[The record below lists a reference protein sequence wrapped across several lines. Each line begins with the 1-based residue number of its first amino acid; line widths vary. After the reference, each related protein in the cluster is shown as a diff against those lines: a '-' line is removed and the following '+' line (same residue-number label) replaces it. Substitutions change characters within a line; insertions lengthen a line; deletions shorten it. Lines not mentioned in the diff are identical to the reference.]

1 MNIFDIIG
9 PVMIGPSSSHTAGA
23 ARAGYIA
30 RKLLGRTP
38 VKAKIGLYGS
48 FTATYFGHGT
58 DRAILGGILGFS
70 PADTNIKDSFDIAKQ
85 QGLEYE
91 FYALD
96 LKSAHPNTTKI
107 TLYDK
112 DNNSISVMV
121 SSVGGGVIEVNEIN
135 DNKVSFSANY
145 ATTVIFNHD
154 KAGVVA
160 NVTSVLADYK
170 INIAFMKLFR
180 DTDGGNAIMV
190 IESDE
195 LVKKEVIDELG
206 KIVNVTKVIYIDPFS
221 M

>member
-1 MNIFDIIG
+1 
-9 PVMIGPSSSHTAGA
+9 
-23 ARAGYIA
+23 
-30 RKLLGRTP
+30 
-38 VKAKIGLYGS
+38 
-48 FTATYFGHGT
+48 
-58 DRAILGGILGFS
+58 GFS
-70 PADTNIKDSFDIAKQ
+70 PADTNIKDSFDIAKE
-85 QGLEYE
+85 QGLEFE

-107 TLYDK
+107 TLYDEE
-112 DNNSISVMV
+112 NNRISVMV
-121 SSVGGGVIEVNEIN
+121 SSIGGGVIEVNEIN

-195 LVKKEVIDELG
+195 LVKNDVIEELG